1 MDDLLYNYHDA
12 ALESIQFHQHTLEL
26 HISLY
31 PIVYTSQLE
40 MKLVIETI
48 TNLITCEKWVNLLS
62 TTYQEENENR
72 LGARINTIFLDSTKK
87 NQLIIAIDS
96 IKNVKLNFTNI
107 KEILIDN

>member
-1 MDDLLYNYHDA
+1 MDYSMYNYHDA
-12 ALESIQFHQHTLEL
+12 VLEGIQFHQNTLEL

-31 PIVYTSQLE
+31 PILYPSKPK

-48 TNLITCEKWVNLLS
+48 TNLITCEKWMNLVS
-62 TTYQEENENR
+62 TTYQEENEEDF
-72 LGARINTIFLDSTKK
+72 GARINSIFLDSTKK
-87 NQLIIAIDS
+87 KQLIIDIDS

>member
-26 HISLY
+26 HISFY